1 MQTRQ
6 GLTSTWASS
15 SRNKAETMRM
25 LLPPLKEPTS
35 TRNRGRKRSNKEYR
49 TSPGTLVW
57 GYEWSSG
64 FNMLQPP
71 WTICSMGIIIPKKH
85 QKTPKNIVLLH
96 RSAQLQVGPCRC
108 SVQIFAEPPVQR
120 ACNTATKASLRWSSN
135 GREPPPPQPTSGKG
149 TSSNQ
154 TCELQRHG
162 SGCVSK
168 MMRKKVN
175 KNTLSLSV
183 LLSSFSV

>member
-1 MQTRQ
+1 MN
-6 GLTSTWASS
+6 GPLVSTCCNPLEQYAQWGSS
-15 SRNKAETMRM
+15 SPKN
-25 LLPPLKEPTS
+25 
-35 TRNRGRKRSNKEYR
+35 
-49 TSPGTLVW
+49 
-57 GYEWSSG
+57 
-64 FNMLQPP
+64 
-71 WTICSMGIIIPKKH
+71 IKKH
-85 QKTPKNIVLLH
+85 QKNIVLLH

-120 ACNTATKASLRWSSN
+120 ACNAATQASLRWSSN
-135 GREPPPPQPTSGKG
+135 GQEPAAPQPTSGKG

-183 LLSSFSV
+183 LMSSFSVLRMLFWEYFDIFVEYIGIPEFYLWFLCHRGVLDIGNR